1 MALLSTMAV
10 FWLVHVWSQIMGE
23 RYYRGL
29 HFTTQHGLRIARAEW
44 PLVQTAF
51 APAAVLLLGTVGILS
66 DGTALVAALVVCG
79 AQLVVWGF
87 VVARRAFDNLFYAT
101 LSGLG
106 NGVLG
111 LLLVALET
119 IVLH

>member
-1 MALLSTMAV
+1 
-10 FWLVHVWSQIMGE
+10 
-23 RYYRGL
+23 
-29 HFTTQHGLRIARAEW
+29 
-44 PLVQTAF
+44 
-51 APAAVLLLGTVGILS
+51 
-66 DGTALVAALVVCG
+66 
-79 AQLVVWGF
+79 
-87 VVARRAFDNLFYAT
+87 VARRAFDNLFYAT